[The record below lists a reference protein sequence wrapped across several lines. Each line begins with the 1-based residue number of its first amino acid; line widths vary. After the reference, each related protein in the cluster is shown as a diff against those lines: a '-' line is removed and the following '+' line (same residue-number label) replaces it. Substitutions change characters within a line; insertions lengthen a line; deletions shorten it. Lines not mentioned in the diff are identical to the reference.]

1 MSKKKEN
8 KPRIVFWTII
18 AVGLLYMNKKEDY
31 EFFLKH
37 YPNSEYAIPA
47 KLRIQQMKKEQDS

>member
-18 AVGLLYMNKKEDY
+18 AVGLLYMNKKV
-31 EFFLKH
+31 FNK
-37 YPNSEYAIPA
+37 
-47 KLRIQQMKKEQDS
+47 